1 MSLFLKIL
9 AILIFSLSFGEES
22 SPIKSKKKEIQVS
35 EEKEK
40 QKESSEESESAS
52 ARFGPK
58 LAVTAFDK
66 DEGFQLSDKAIQHL
80 GVSFQEISGSGPWVV
95 AKEALIHIKQTT
107 GVYRRYKT
115 WITFVIVK
123 VTSQDSSQVKVS
135 SSDLE
140 SGDEIAS
147 KGAQFLRLAE
157 ADLTS
162 TTVDSC
168 AN

>member
-1 MSLFLKIL
+1 MSLLLKIFAL
-9 AILIFSLSFGEES
+9 LIFSLSFGEES
-22 SPIKSKKKEIQVS
+22 SSAKNKKKGTQVS
-35 EEKEK
+35 EEKEE

-80 GVSFQEISGSGPWVV
+80 GVSFQEISGTGPWVI
-95 AKEALIHIKQTT
+95 AKESLIHIKQTT
-107 GVYRRYKT
+107 GVYRRYKN
-115 WITFVIVK
+115 WITFVIVR
-123 VTSQDSSQVKVS
+123 VVSQDGSKVKISSP
-135 SSDLE
+135 DLE
-140 SGDEIAS
+140 SGDEIAN
-147 KGAQFLRLAE
+147 KGGQFLRLAE